1 MIIKVCG
8 AATEQ
13 DVASAAGADL
23 VGLWHA
29 VPGGHA
35 NLGLSRLIGVA
46 AAVLRDRRAR
56 PVLVTFEADPG
67 RLSQAV
73 ADSGASWVQLHGYQ
87 PPGTVRV
94 LRRIAPRGTTL
105 MKVLHVQG
113 GRCQEQP
120 LIESYQRAGT
130 DVFLIDAVT
139 GDGRVGSTA
148 SPLDPV
154 AVLALADHVRLPFML
169 AGGLGPESRER
180 LRDVVAHP
188 RFLGIDVDSAV
199 RGGDGRIR
207 RDRVRDLLHAWR
219 EGRNGGGPV

>member
-8 AATEQ
+8 ATTEQ

-46 AAVLRDRRAR
+46 AAVRRDRRACL
-56 PVLVTFEADPG
+56 VLVTFETDPG
-67 RLSQAV
+67 RLLEAV
-73 ADSGASWVQLHGYQ
+73 AVSGASWVQLHGYQ
-87 PPGTVRV
+87 PPGTVRA
-94 LRRIAPRGTTL
+94 LRRTAPRGTTL
-105 MKVLHVQG
+105 MKVLHMRGEQ
-113 GRCQEQP
+113 CQEQS
-120 LIESYQRAGT
+120 LVEAYQRAGT

-139 GDGRVGSTA
+139 EDGCVGSTA
-148 SPLDPV
+148 SSLDPG
-154 AVLALADHVRLPFML
+154 AVLALADRVRLPFML
-169 AGGLGPESRER
+169 AGGLGPASRER

-188 RFLGIDVDSAV
+188 RFLGIDVDSAI
-199 RGGDGRIR
+199 RGSDGRIR

-219 EGRNGGGPV
+219 EGRNGGDPV